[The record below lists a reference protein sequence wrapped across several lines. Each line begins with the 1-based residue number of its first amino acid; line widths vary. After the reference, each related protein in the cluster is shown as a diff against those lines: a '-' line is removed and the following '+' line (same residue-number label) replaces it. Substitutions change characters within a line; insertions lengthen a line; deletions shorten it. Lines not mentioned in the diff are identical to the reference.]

1 MRGRLT
7 GYLVEHS
14 LAALLVDELAVVIF
28 QSDEQRGAVVGERFV
43 FIPEGWRLD
52 VFERGRWTCDVEH
65 TTEVSRGAAR
75 GPTIARRPVTDG
87 GVDGRVGPALGGVRE
102 HTRHARHEHLHG
114 REPRDDLVTQ
124 TTL

>member
-1 MRGRLT
+1 MRGRPT

-43 FIPEGWRLD
+43 FIPEGWRLY
-52 VFERGRWTCDVEH
+52 VFERGRWTGDVEH

-75 GPTIARRPVTDG
+75 GPTIARRPVADG

-102 HTRHARHEHLHG
+102 HARHA
-114 REPRDDLVTQ
+114 
-124 TTL
+124 